1 MPDMLVHLLKL
12 PSLEQT
18 LETCRRDGVVLR
30 NPLPHELGKV
40 RSFITKHFG
49 SGWADEVMPAFSR
62 HPVSV
67 VIALRQGRI
76 VGFGAYEC
84 TCKAFFGP
92 TGVAESERGKGVG
105 KALLIASLWGLR
117 HMGYAYGVIGG
128 AGPVDFYAK
137 AVGATVIEDSKPG
150 VYADPIASEDEAIE

>member
-18 LETCRRDGVVLR
+18 LETCRRDGIVLR
-30 NPLPHELGKV
+30 HPLPHEMGKV
-40 RSFITKHFG
+40 KSFIMKHFG
-49 SGWADEVMPAFSR
+49 SGWADEVTPAFSR
-62 HPVSV
+62 QPVSLV
-67 VIALRQGRI
+67 VAQREGRL

-84 TCKAFFGP
+84 TCRAFFGP
-92 TGVAESERGKGVG
+92 TGVAEDERGKGIG

-128 AGPVDFYAK
+128 AGPVEFYAK
-137 AVGATVIEDSKPG
+137 AVGATVIEGSSPG
-150 VYADPIASEDEAIE
+150 VYADPIAGEREEAD